1 MQAQFATHKLKLSS
15 LAQSVCVRLALGTV
29 VTIMYASKRVG
40 GKKVGNT
47 MQRKKRGFATWR
59 EWDGWKVEE
68 VSLNL
73 FFHWFF
79 RSCLKV

>member
-15 LAQSVCVRLALGTV
+15 FAQSVCVRLALGTV

-40 GKKVGNT
+40 EKKLEKRCRE
-47 MQRKKRGFATWR
+47 RKGVSPYG
-59 EWDGWKVEE
+59 EWDGWEVEE